1 MSIDEKIAYLNGCDT
16 TISPTQLSMILGG
29 MPYSYNLAAKEGRL
43 DLPHVFRGRNLRIFT
58 APLIKILQGGNPQ

>member
-1 MSIDEKIAYLNGCDT
+1 MNNTEKIAYLRECDE

-29 MPYSYNLAAKEGRL
+29 MPYSYNLAAREGRL

-58 APLIKILQGGNPQ
+58 APLIKILQGGTYQ